1 MNIAR
6 SLVFAVAAFAVLFL
20 IGAIIIGVQLEG
32 WPTQLVG

>member
-6 SLVFAVAAFAVLFL
+6 SLVLVLAAFAVLFL
-20 IGAIIIGVQLEG
+20 VGAVVIGIQLEG